1 MKANKSPDS
10 KKKHILGL
18 EEMTPEEITHILDT
32 AVSMKEVSSR
42 EVKKVPVLK
51 GTTVVNLFLE
61 PSTRTRASF
70 EIAEK
75 RLSADVLNFSLSQSS
90 IVKGE
95 TLLDTARNLEAMGAS
110 IIVIRHSMSGAPW
123 FLARELNSSIINAG
137 DGSHEHPSQAL
148 LDLFTVRERK
158 KRIRGIK
165 ILIVGDILHSRVAR
179 SNIWGFGKL
188 GAEVRVAGPP
198 TMIPPKIEE
207 MGAKVYFSLTE
218 AIRGVDVIM
227 MLRIQSERQEGAI
240 FPSLR
245 EYSKFYGLTRERLA
259 LADDDVLV
267 MHPGPIN
274 RGVELASEVADCS
287 RSVILD
293 QVANGI
299 AVRMAMLYVVASGG
313 FHV

>member
-1 MKANKSPDS
+1 MKANRTPDS
-10 KKKHILGL
+10 KKRHILGL
-18 EEMTPEEITHILDT
+18 KEMTPEEITYILDT

-61 PSTRTRASF
+61 PSTRTRSSF

-158 KRIRGIK
+158 KRIKGVK

-179 SNIWGFGKL
+179 SNIWGFVKL

-198 TMIPPKIEE
+198 TMIPPKLEE
-207 MGAKVYFSLTE
+207 MGVKVYFNLTE
-218 AIRGVDVIM
+218 AIRGVDVVM

-274 RGVELASEVADCS
+274 RGVELTSEVADCS

-299 AVRMAMLYVVASGG
+299 AVRMAMLYAVASGG
-313 FHV
+313 FPT